1 MNTVDELLAK
11 LRAKGYRSSRLKRR
25 ILEYLAQSQLPMT
38 IPDIMK
44 RLEKEGIPC
53 NKSSL
58 YRETDKLLEE
68 NIIIEI
74 DLLDGIK
81 RYEINNEVH
90 HHHAL
95 CVKCGA
101 VICVE
106 IPNDLEQVEKQLKQ
120 KEGFTVNGHVLE
132 FFGVC
137 RRCAG
142 ESE

>member
-1 MNTVDELLAK
+1 MNAVDELLAK

-25 ILEYLAQSQLPMT
+25 ILEYLTQSQLPMT
-38 IPDIMK
+38 IPDIMNQ
-44 RLEKEGIPC
+44 LEKEEIPF

-95 CVKCGA
+95 CVTCGA
-101 VICVE
+101 VICVD
-106 IPNDLEQVEKQLKQ
+106 IPNDLEQVEKQLEQ

-137 RRCAG
+137 RRCAVG
-142 ESE
+142 SE